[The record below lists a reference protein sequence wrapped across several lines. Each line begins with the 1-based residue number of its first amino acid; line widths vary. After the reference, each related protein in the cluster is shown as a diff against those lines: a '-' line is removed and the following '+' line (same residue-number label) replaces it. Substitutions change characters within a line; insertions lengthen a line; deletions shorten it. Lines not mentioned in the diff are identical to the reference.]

1 MAEVI
6 NVLSVE
12 GLAKSYGNK
21 VLFRDLQFGIQQ
33 GEKVALVAKNGTGK
47 TSLLRILAGTDTPDA
62 GRVVYR
68 KDLRVRYLD
77 QEPRFKEG
85 QGILEIALNGENPML
100 HAIRNYEIALSHP
113 EDTETMSRCLAEMD
127 RLKAWD
133 FEARVKSILT
143 ELQLSDFQQ
152 TSETLSGGQVK
163 RLALARV
170 LIEEPDFLILDE
182 PTNHLDLDMIE
193 WLESYLSASS
203 LTLLMVTHDR
213 YFLERVCGTILE
225 MEDGQIFKY
234 DGNYSYFLEK
244 RAERHLNERSQAEKA
259 RNLFRREL
267 EWMRSTPQARTTKS
281 KSRIDAFSDLKD
293 QTKLTKRDEAVQL
306 EMRMER
312 LGSKILEIHKLKK
325 AFGDKPIVDQFNY
338 VFKKGDRVGIVGPN
352 GVGKSTFLKMI
363 TGQMEPDGGKIIIG
377 ETVQFGYYGQE
388 GLKAPEDK
396 RVIDVVKDI
405 AEYIPLAKGKSLSA
419 AQMLERFLFEG
430 EDQYNYVGKL
440 SGGEK
445 RRLYLLTVL
454 MANPNFLILDEPTN
468 DLDIL
473 TLNVLEDFLLD
484 YPGVVVVVSHD
495 RFFVD
500 KICDHLFLFE
510 GNGRI
515 RDFNGG
521 YSDYRE
527 WKKKEE
533 KKAADARQFY
543 RQKEAK
549 KKEGSKEKTK
559 LSFKEK
565 REFENLEIE
574 IQELEQRK
582 QEIEAYFESGSSDAE
597 KLQELSQEMKALI
610 PKLEE
615 KEMRW
620 LELSEYEQ

>member
-1 MAEVI
+1 M

-325 AFGDKPIVDQFNY
+325 AFGDKPIVDRFNY

>member
-100 HAIRNYEIALSHP
+100 NAIRNYEIALSHP

-527 WKKKEE
+527 WKKEEE

-543 RQKEAK
+543 KQKEAK

>member
-47 TSLLRILAGTDTPDA
+47 TSLLRILAGTDTPDK

-100 HAIRNYEIALSHP
+100 NAIRNYEIALSHP

>member
-47 TSLLRILAGTDTPDA
+47 TSLLRILAGTDTPDK

>member
-363 TGQMEPDGGKIIIG
+363 TGQMEPDGGKIVIG